1 MLGSRAMSANVG
13 EIERRLRSLEQRVKG
28 PGSSLRP
35 ITRPTIWE
43 CHCFGVEPR
52 HRFRGDG
59 SMTMAPRRPSRAL
72 SAATTCG
79 ASGSTRGRPRCAHAA
94 KRQQA

>member
-35 ITRPTIWE
+35 ITRPTIW
-43 CHCFGVEPR
+43 GMPLL
-52 HRFRGDG
+52 
-59 SMTMAPRRPSRAL
+59 RR
-72 SAATTCG
+72 
-79 ASGSTRGRPRCAHAA
+79 
-94 KRQQA
+94 